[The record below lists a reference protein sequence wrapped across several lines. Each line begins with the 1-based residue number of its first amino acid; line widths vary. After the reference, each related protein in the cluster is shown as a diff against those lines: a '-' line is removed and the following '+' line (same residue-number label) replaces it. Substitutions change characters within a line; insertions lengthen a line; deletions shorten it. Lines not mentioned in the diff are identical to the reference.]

1 MAIQDRIFGHVDRL
15 GYLRCA
21 ACADA
26 SDVTHAKDRPV
37 TCAPHS
43 EEPCDKCG
51 RRLDAPPVDPA
62 ISAAA
67 ATLGRKGGQANTPA
81 QFRARSRNAA
91 INGKKGGRP
100 LGSKSAQHGP
110 YRIVIRHNDG
120 GGAEYSETSRVRAR
134 ALARGECEQGYRD
147 GTSVDVISSAGVT
160 LARWRNVGG
169 EAIAID

>member
-81 QFRARSRNAA
+81 QFRSRSRNAA

-110 YRIVIRHNDG
+110 YRIVIRPQRRRRRRVLRDV
-120 GGAEYSETSRVRAR
+120 SRPRPRSRPRRMRAG
-134 ALARGECEQGYRD
+134 L
-147 GTSVDVISSAGVT
+147 S
-160 LARWRNVGG
+160 
-169 EAIAID
+169 